1 MKLRMG
7 NLFCEWANKVFIGFL
22 LTGVDSIKELGNI
35 YNIYNI
41 YSIWGECW
49 KKGPNWFFFKKKVP
63 K

>member
-22 LTGVDSIKELGNI
+22 LTGVDSIKELGNV

-41 YSIWGECW
+41 YSKI
-49 KKGPNWFFFKKKVP
+49 
-63 K
+63 